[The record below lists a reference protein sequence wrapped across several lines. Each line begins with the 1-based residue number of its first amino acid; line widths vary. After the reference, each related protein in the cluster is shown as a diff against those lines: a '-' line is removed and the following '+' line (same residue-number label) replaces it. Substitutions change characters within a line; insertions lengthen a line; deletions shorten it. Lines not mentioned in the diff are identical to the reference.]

1 MGLLGSLFGGGGSA
15 DAKRLIDEGAVII
28 DVRTPAEFSGGHVA
42 NSKNIPLQQIQS
54 KEKEIM
60 NLKKPVVFCCASG
73 GRSGQAT
80 SYFKQKGL
88 NCANGGGWTSVNAM
102 V

>member
-1 MGLLGSLFGGGGSA
+1 MGIFSNILGGSSNE
-15 DAKRLIDEGAVII
+15 AKKMIEDGAIII
-28 DVRTPAEFSGGHVA
+28 DVRTPAEFQGGHVKG
-42 NSKNIPLQQIQS
+42 SKNIPLQQIQA

-60 NLKKPVVFCCASG
+60 KLNKPVVFCCASG

-80 SYFKQKGL
+80 SFFKSKGL
-88 NCANGGGWTSVNAM
+88 NCANGGGWMKVNGM